1 MKHYKFILPILLFS
15 LSACDTAITEE
26 THKIMLYENLEVE
39 VGKTYNTCEF
49 IEKIDDEKL
58 SAAAIASGKIEF
70 GEDVMECDPHF
81 IAQSTDLNE
90 VSYII
95 GSKTYKFRIK
105 GKDTTAPVITTS
117 KDEYEVEEDNEYF
130 DYKSLFEVKDNYDK
144 DPVVSY
150 DTDLDLEKIGNYKV
164 TAIAKDKNGNAS
176 EKTITVSVVEKEKE
190 IVEVEVPSHSGGST
204 SKPSNGGSSSKPSSG
219 NSGSTSKPSG
229 GSNGSSS
236 GSSSSQKPSSSSPY
250 INGVRN
256 ITIAKGSSMS
266 DMIYELTRN
275 ISASSSVTVDY
286 TRVNLSVA
294 GSYPVYYYGQDGASA
309 SCTVTVN

>member
-1 MKHYKFILPILLFS
+1 
-15 LSACDTAITEE
+15 
-26 THKIMLYENLEVE
+26 MLYENLEVE

-49 IEKIDDEKL
+49 IETIDDEKL
-58 SAAAIASGKIEF
+58 STAAIASGKIEF
-70 GEDVMECDPHF
+70 GEEVMECDPHF

-95 GSKTYKFRIK
+95 VSKTYKIKIK

-190 IVEVEVPSHSGGST
+190 IVEVEVPSHSGGSL
-204 SKPSNGGSSSKPSSG
+204 PSSSSGGSSSSKPSGG
-219 NSGSTSKPSG
+219 NSGSSKPS
-229 GSNGSSS
+229 SESSSGSSS
-236 GSSSSQKPSSSSPY
+236 GSSSQKPSSSSPY
-250 INGVRN
+250 ISGVRN

-309 SCTVTVN
+309 SCTVTVD